1 VSADSVRGPAAD
13 TAAALADTVAPACA
27 RRVSSYPRSPGTACV
42 HPKWNPVADDTLLAI
57 DQGTSSTRAIG
68 FSVTGDVL
76 AVEQQSFEQIY
87 PESGWVEHN
96 AEVIWATVM
105 STARRVLQR
114 LAEAQR
120 TAAAIGIS
128 NQRETTILWDRRSGV
143 PIYNAIVWQD
153 RRTADMCRQLA
164 RDQDEAEVSRKTG
177 LRLDPYFSATKIAW
191 ILDRVP
197 GAREAARAGHIAFG
211 TVDSFLIWRLTGGRL
226 HLTDATNASR
236 TALYDIG
243 KGRWD
248 EALCEMFGVPMS
260 VLPEVRDS
268 AGDFGCTD
276 ETVLGQSLPIRG
288 VAGDQQA
295 ALVGQA
301 CFAAGD
307 VKSTYGTGA
316 FLVLNTARQ
325 LVLSKNRL
333 LSTIAYQLNGVATYA
348 LEGSILSAGAAIQWL
363 RDGLGL
369 ISQASDIEALAA
381 SAPHS
386 GGVYL
391 VPAFTG
397 LGAPYWDPDA
407 RAAIIGLT
415 RASTRNEIAR
425 ATLDSVAYQTYDLLD
440 AMAADGLRP
449 EALKVDGGMS
459 QNNLFMQR
467 LADVLGMAV
476 RRPANAESTAFGA
489 ACLAGLGCGLYRSVE
504 DIAALSRSETRF
516 EPALGA
522 AERGPQI
529 SGWRNALRRVRST

>member
-1 VSADSVRGPAAD
+1 VTEDI
-13 TAAALADTVAPACA
+13 
-27 RRVSSYPRSPGTACV
+27 
-42 HPKWNPVADDTLLAI
+42 LLSI

-68 FSVTGDVL
+68 FSIAGDVV
-76 AVEQQSFEQIY
+76 ATEQQSFEQIY
-87 PESGWVEHN
+87 SGPGWVEHD
-96 AEVIWATVM
+96 AEVIWATVL
-105 STARRVLQR
+105 STSRRVLQR
-114 LAEAQR
+114 LGETKQV
-120 TAAAIGIS
+120 AAAIGIT
-128 NQRETTILWDRRSGV
+128 NQRETTILWDRRSGA
-143 PIYNAIVWQD
+143 PIYNAIVLQD
-153 RRTADMCRQLA
+153 RRTADRCRQLA
-164 RDQDEAEVSRKTG
+164 GDYGETEVHRKTG

-191 ILDRVP
+191 ILNHVP
-197 GAREAARAGHIAFG
+197 GAREAAKAGHIAFG
-211 TVDSFLIWRLTGGRL
+211 TVDSFLMWRLSGGRL

-243 KGRWD
+243 RGRWD
-248 EALCEMFGVPMS
+248 ESLCEMFTVPMN

-268 AGDFGCTD
+268 AGEFGVTD
-276 ETVLGQSLPIRG
+276 KAVLGQSLPICG

-316 FLVLNTARQ
+316 FLVLNTAQR
-325 LVLSKNRL
+325 LVPSKNRL
-333 LSTIAYQLNGVATYA
+333 LSTIAYQLNGVPTYA

-369 ISQASDIEALAA
+369 ISQASDVEALAA
-381 SAPHS
+381 STPHS

-415 RASTRNEIAR
+415 RASTRSEIAR
-425 ATLDSVAYQTYDLLD
+425 AALDSVAYQTYDLLD

-449 EALKVDGGMS
+449 ETLKVDGGMS

-467 LADVLGMAV
+467 LADVLGIGI
-476 RRPANAESTAFGA
+476 RRPTNPESTAFGA
-489 ACLAGLGCGLYRSVE
+489 ACLAGLGCGMYRSLQ

-516 EPALGA
+516 EPTLALP
-522 AERGPQI
+522 ERETQI
-529 SGWRNALRRVRST
+529 AGWRNALRRVRST